1 MKVFVYAKKK
11 GSKKVQ
17 EINNVVSVYEDKKE
31 KKITFQHTPE
41 EGAIE
46 TTIDTRYFKTVTYQ
60 N

>member
-1 MKVFVYAKKK
+1 MKVFVYSKKQ

-17 EINNVVSVYEDKKE
+17 EINNVVSVYENKKE
-31 KKITFQHTPE
+31 HRITFQHTPE